1 MKDIIQFLPKKVIN
15 QIAAG
20 EVIQRPSSVLK
31 ELLENSIDAKS
42 KSIDIFIR
50 DSGKT
55 LIQLIDNGEGMSY
68 NDARNSFQRYAT
80 SKIKTNEDIFRINT
94 KGFRGEALAS
104 IAFISKLEIQTKNQ
118 ENIVGIHILV
128 EEGKIKEQIPI
139 NMLRGTRISVKNI
152 FSKFPARRR
161 FLKSSRIEFK
171 HIINEFYKII
181 LAHRDIVY
189 RFYHNDKIIYF
200 FKKASLKERI
210 KEIFIKRNKTLL
222 PILIKK
228 NKIIIEGF
236 ISEPDFSVK
245 KGDQFLF
252 VNQRCITNTLLHRR
266 IIHSYEG
273 LLKDLKTV
281 SYFIFIN
288 IDPILV
294 NWNIHP
300 TKKEIKLEEEDQI
313 CNLIQQ
319 EIKNVLCCQY
329 KVKKEE
335 LKNSDLLLSFNS
347 SVKKESF
354 LLMNYYDSFFDKF
367 SYKEKVTQLENWFH
381 KMKESHFFLDVH
393 LTKKLSNYIYHEKKI
408 KTFQMNGK
416 YIIFL
421 WNNENIILVDQHR
434 AHQNILFEFFFKE
447 RKKKLISQQLLFPIE
462 VKLLDNEFISLKNIQ
477 YELIEMGFHLYFWN
491 KSAYLYSIPE
501 NIHQNI
507 LVEIFQNILTYNFI
521 NGEKNNKKILIKSVS
536 KSAAVKYG
544 TELHSDKMECL
555 IRDFFSCKNINYT
568 YSGDPIFF
576 IFNKNFLKKTI
587 L

>member
-68 NDARNSFQRYAT
+68 NDARNSYQRYTT
-80 SKIKTNEDIFRINT
+80 SKIRTNEDIFRINT

-104 IAFISKLEIQTKNQ
+104 IAFVSQLEIQTKNKK
-118 ENIVGIHILV
+118 NPIGIHILV

-139 NMLRGTRISVKNI
+139 NMLKGTRISVKNI
-152 FSKFPARRR
+152 FYKFPARRI
-161 FLKSSRIEFK
+161 FLKSSKIEFK

-200 FKKASLKERI
+200 LKKASLKERI
-210 KEIFIKRNKTLL
+210 KEIFIKNKKLL

-236 ISEPDFSVK
+236 ISKPNSSIK
-245 KGDQFLF
+245 KGNHFLF
-252 VNQRCITNTLLHRR
+252 VNQRCINNILLHKK

-273 LLKDLKTV
+273 LLKNLKTV
-281 SYFIFIN
+281 SYFIFIY

-300 TKKEIKLEEEDQI
+300 TKTEVKLEEENLI
-313 CNLIQQ
+313 CNMIQQ
-319 EIKNVLCCQY
+319 EIKNILCCQY

-335 LKNSDLLLSFNS
+335 LNNSDLLLDFNS
-347 SVKKESF
+347 SKKESLIF
-354 LLMNYYDSFFDKF
+354 MNHYDSFFEEF
-367 SYKEKVTQLENWFH
+367 SYKEKVTQLDNWFH
-381 KMKESHFFLDVH
+381 QMKKSNYFIDVN
-393 LTKKLSNYIYHEKKI
+393 LTKKLSNYIFHEKKI
-408 KTFQMNGK
+408 KTFQINGK

-447 RKKKLISQQLLFPIE
+447 RKKKLISQKFLFPIE
-462 VKLLDNEFISLKNIQ
+462 IKLLNNEFISLKNIQ

-491 KSAYLYSIPE
+491 QSVYLYSIPE

-521 NGEKNNKKILIKSVS
+521 NGAKNNKKILIQSIS
-536 KSAAVKYG
+536 KSAAVKSG
-544 TELHSDKMECL
+544 TELHSNKMECL